1 VILRYPLTFDQYTRF
16 QHPSNTR
23 EIQILGKPLGVMVQD
38 GWDHDSWTFSGA
50 MEGQAWINGTKD
62 GITIRITQRP
72 WWALRWLLDA
82 AFKAALK

>member
-1 VILRYPLTFDQYTRF
+1 
-16 QHPSNTR
+16 
-23 EIQILGKPLGVMVQD
+23 
-38 GWDHDSWTFSGA
+38 

-62 GITIRITQRP
+62 GITIRITKRP